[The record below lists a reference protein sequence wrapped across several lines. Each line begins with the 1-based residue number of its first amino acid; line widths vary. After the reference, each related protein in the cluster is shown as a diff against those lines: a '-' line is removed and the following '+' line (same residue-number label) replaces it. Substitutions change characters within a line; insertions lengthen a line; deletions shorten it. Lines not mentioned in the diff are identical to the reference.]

1 MNATAIQLRAH
12 QLRSCFV
19 PAVIM
24 SRTGRVKP
32 APHVDEEEYVTA
44 VSLLLGHVTR
54 QCRSLRS
61 LCLRRCNLGPEVG
74 VEIALS
80 LTSNGVLSSLS
91 LSENH
96 IGPRGG
102 AAIGRAL
109 QSNRALTKLD
119 LVANGLDAA
128 AAVALGE
135 GLRRNRTL
143 VYLDLCADL
152 SAPVLGVGEEGA
164 LALARALESNDTLKE
179 LSLVNDMIGSGTDA
193 LTASM
198 VIRNQYAGAEPLRVI
213 FRRPALLLKVFGDS
227 CF

>member
-1 MNATAIQLRAH
+1 M
-12 QLRSCFV
+12 
-19 PAVIM
+19 
-24 SRTGRVKP
+24 
-32 APHVDEEEYVTA
+32 
-44 VSLLLGHVTR
+44 
-54 QCRSLRS
+54 
-61 LCLRRCNLGPEVG
+61 G

-135 GLRRNRTL
+135 GPLRRNRTL